1 MATNKHYLVQSFE
14 PSQTITNE
22 VHTVLDGKFLLDY
35 IPDQLIRVSITGYT
49 QIPWNNAITSATQFK
64 VNYQNGEVQVHS
76 SKEGVS
82 ITVTS
87 YGAKGIIKYYA
98 DRIVLDNGET
108 IQNKV
113 SSLSSVIESIETAD
127 SNAQIGVYTL
137 IASGTNTYTTS
148 YTGLTYYSGL
158 KISLTISVAQKNTG
172 ASTLNINSLGDK
184 YIKYYDGNGNKQ
196 SLTGGELVGKVLLEY
211 DGSEFVILSNN
222 AYINAHLADSVSDVD
237 GAHGLKVESGT
248 WTPTLSGGNHTYF
261 ERSGV
266 YYKIGKAVTIR
277 FNILLQTKDGGMTG
291 NAVITGL
298 PFAANGVF
306 GVEKA
311 IFEGVTMPSGFTT
324 DYVGYLI
331 GTHIELRCLS
341 NGSWDNIKAENIGGN
356 ARIYASAVYFVE

>member
-22 VHTVLDGKFLLDY
+22 VHTVLDGKFLLDF

-127 SNAQIGVYTL
+127 SNAQIGVYPL

-148 YTGLTYYSGL
+148 YTGLTYYDGL
-158 KISLTISVAQKNTG
+158 KISLTISDIQKNTG
-172 ASTLNINSLGDK
+172 ASTLNINSLGDR

-211 DGSEFVILSNN
+211 DGSEFLIVSNN
-222 AYINAHLADSVSDVD
+222 AYLNAIKSELDAHKAESMTHGISVSRDISLAGVQTISLPFKAKSIIVFSSVGNSKLASWGFWAENSFQRSQAMRGDTGNILAHGEAIRIDVD
-237 GAHGLKVESGT
+237 V
-248 WTPTLSGGNHTYF
+248 
-261 ERSGV
+261 
-266 YYKIGKAVTIR
+266 
-277 FNILLQTKDGGMTG
+277 
-291 NAVITGL
+291 
-298 PFAANGVF
+298 
-306 GVEKA
+306 
-311 IFEGVTMPSGFTT
+311 
-324 DYVGYLI
+324 
-331 GTHIELRCLS
+331 S
-341 NGSWDNIKAENIGGN
+341 NN
-356 ARIYASAVYFVE
+356 ARGTIQNINETGFEINWAKTGSPTGTVAMYIIAHTHGGA